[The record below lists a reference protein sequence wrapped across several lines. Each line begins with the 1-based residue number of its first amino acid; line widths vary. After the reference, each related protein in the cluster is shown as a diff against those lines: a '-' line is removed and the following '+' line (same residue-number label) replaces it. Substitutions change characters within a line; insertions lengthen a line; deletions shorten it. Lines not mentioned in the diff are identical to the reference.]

1 MANVM
6 ELLPE
11 IPAGERAAIS
21 GVVNH
26 IPEDSAQMFA
36 MAYRAQRK
44 DKTTV
49 LLLTLLGFVAIAGVQ
64 RFVLGQIGM
73 GFLFL
78 LTAGLCF
85 IGTIIDVVNH
95 EKLTTEQ
102 NVKAATE
109 IANNLNMANSRS
121 VS

>member
-11 IPAGERAAIS
+11 IPAGEQAAIS
-21 GVVNH
+21 GIVNH
-26 IPEDSAQMFA
+26 VPEESAQMFA

-44 DKTTV
+44 DKTTI

-73 GFLFL
+73 GFLVPADRRAVFYR
-78 LTAGLCF
+78 
-85 IGTIIDVVNH
+85 H
-95 EKLTTEQ
+95 
-102 NVKAATE
+102 
-109 IANNLNMANSRS
+109 NN
-121 VS
+121 